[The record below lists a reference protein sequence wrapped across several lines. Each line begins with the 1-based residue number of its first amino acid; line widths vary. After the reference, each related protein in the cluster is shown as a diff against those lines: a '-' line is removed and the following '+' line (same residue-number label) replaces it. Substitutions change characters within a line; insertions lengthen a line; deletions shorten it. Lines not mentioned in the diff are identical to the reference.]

1 MDSVGDGFGW
11 PFQDR
16 QWFGKMVLQGLI
28 WLIPIIGGISLGG
41 WLMVTIDNFRAGR
54 RELAQPWFHL
64 ARGVPVS
71 FVFLIYGFVLAIPG
85 IVFNSLGSATGSAGL
100 SALGGVLYLADWLL
114 LTFLTPVLIL
124 FVYRG
129 GFAAGFD
136 FGGIWRTATGPNL
149 GNTVAAAAV
158 VLAASII
165 GGLGW
170 ILCFVGLLFTVP
182 YGQAITAGA
191 VTWYERTLAG
201 AAPAPPAASTG

>member
-1 MDSVGDGFGW
+1 
-11 PFQDR
+11 
-16 QWFGKMVLQGLI
+16 
-28 WLIPIIGGISLGG
+28 
-41 WLMVTIDNFRAGR
+41 
-54 RELAQPWFHL
+54 
-64 ARGVPVS
+64 
-71 FVFLIYGFVLAIPG
+71 VLAIPG